1 MTEPISQHPER
12 RIGVYKQLADVPEH
26 HRLAQYEESFEG
38 KDVWSEHVAA
48 QSNAFDSDHYH
59 ATFRK
64 AGRSWKNHLT
74 DRGRHHALA
83 TPHDVET
90 WVTSLAET
98 RLLRTVRTEYW
109 IRVEEFYSWLQFHT
123 EYPHVY
129 HPVLMAASHYGT
141 ARAVWMTKFEGRDGN
156 GGGSA

>member
-1 MTEPISQHPER
+1 M
-12 RIGVYKQLADVPEH
+12 GVYKRLEDIPDH
-26 HRLAQYEESFEG
+26 HRLDQYEALFENQ
-38 KDVWSEHVAA
+38 DVWSDYVDS

-64 AGRSWKNHLT
+64 AGQSWKNHLNE
-74 DRGRHHALA
+74 RGRHHALA

-90 WVTSLAET
+90 WVRSLAET

-109 IRVEEFYSWLQFHT
+109 VRVEEFYSWLQFHT

-129 HPVLMAASHYGT
+129 HPVLMAAGQYET
-141 ARAVWMTKFEGRDGN
+141 ARAVWMTKFEDRNTTSGD
-156 GGGSA
+156 SA